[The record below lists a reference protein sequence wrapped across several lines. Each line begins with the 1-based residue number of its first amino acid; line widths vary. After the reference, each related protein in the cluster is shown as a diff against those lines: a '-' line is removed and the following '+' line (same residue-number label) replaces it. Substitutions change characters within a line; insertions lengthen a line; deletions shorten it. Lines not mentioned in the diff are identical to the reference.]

1 MGFQVS
7 PGVQSQEVDLTNV
20 VPASATS
27 IGAVAGAFAKG
38 PMNQVT
44 TIESEKQLI
53 EIFGNPNNSNF
64 ETWFTA
70 ANFLQYG
77 NNLKVVRAETGAR
90 TATSSVN
97 NIFNGTGADSVD
109 LSVSNAG
116 TDTSLLRVYLGGVL
130 TLSLIHI

>member
-27 IGAVAGAFAKG
+27 IGAIAGAFAKG

-70 ANFLQYG
+70 SNFLQYG

-90 TATSSVN
+90 TAVATAPASISTSATTASSP
-97 NIFNGTGADSVD
+97 ADGD
-109 LSVSNAG
+109 IALSGDKS
-116 TDTSLLRVYLGGVL
+116 SPY
-130 TLSLIHI
+130 